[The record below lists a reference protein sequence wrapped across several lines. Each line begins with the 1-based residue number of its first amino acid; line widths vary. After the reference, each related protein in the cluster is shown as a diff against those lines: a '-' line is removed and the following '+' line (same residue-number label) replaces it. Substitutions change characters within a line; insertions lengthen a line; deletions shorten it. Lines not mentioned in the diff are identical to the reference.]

1 MKVLVTGGA
10 GYIGSTTCTALRQ
23 AGHEP
28 VILDSLVQGRKL
40 FTEGFPFYQGDIAD
54 EALLRQIFA
63 DHPGIE
69 ACLHFAARIIV
80 PESVAEP
87 YLYYRENVAK
97 SLELFR
103 ILNELGCHRV
113 VFSSSA
119 SIYGNADEY
128 LVTEDCPLS
137 PSSPYART
145 KYMMEMVLE
154 DLCKATNLRGMALRY
169 FNPIG
174 ADPGMRTGPYDPSP
188 SHIVGKLISVADGKE
203 DVFRITGVNWPTRDG
218 SGIRDYLHVW
228 DLAQAHVCA
237 LNRFDE
243 ALEKMGTRYL
253 PINLGTGNGVT
264 VKELVAAF
272 ETVWGKELNKIE
284 TDPRPGDVAG
294 AYANCTRARDL
305 LGWEAKMSI
314 EDGIRD
320 ALKWFLEER
329 VKVLGY

>member
-28 VILDSLVQGRKL
+28 IILDSLVNGRRE

-54 EALLRQIFA
+54 QKLIEKIFA
-63 DHPGIE
+63 ENPGIE
-69 ACLHFAARIIV
+69 ACLHFAARIVV
-80 PESVAEP
+80 PESVAFP
-87 YLYYRENVAK
+87 YLYYHENVAK

-119 SIYGNADEY
+119 SIYGNAKEY
-128 LVTEDCPLS
+128 LVTEDCPLG
-137 PSSPYART
+137 PISPYART
-145 KYMMEMVLE
+145 KYMMEMILQDV
-154 DLCKATNLRGMALRY
+154 CAATDLRGLALRY

-174 ADPGMRTGPYDPSP
+174 ADPGMRTGAYDPAP
-188 SHIVGKLISVADGKE
+188 THVVGKMVSCADSG
-203 DVFRITGVNWPTRDG
+203 DVFSITGVNWPTRDG

-237 LNRFDE
+237 INHFDE
-243 ALEKMGTRYL
+243 ALNKMNATYL

-272 ETVWGKELNKIE
+272 ETVWGKPLNKVE

-294 AYANCTRARDL
+294 AYANCTRAREL
-305 LGWEAKMSI
+305 LGWEAKLSI

-320 ALKWFLEER
+320 ALRWSLSER
-329 VKVLGY
+329 KKVLGY